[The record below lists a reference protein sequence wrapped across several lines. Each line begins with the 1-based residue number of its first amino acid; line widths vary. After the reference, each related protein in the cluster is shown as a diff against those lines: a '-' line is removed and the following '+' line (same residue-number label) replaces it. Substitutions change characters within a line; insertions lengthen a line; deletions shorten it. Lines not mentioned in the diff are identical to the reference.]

1 MSDRAAK
8 EIARLTTKRI
18 ELAEDARAALK
29 EKICYLADI
38 LPDSPTVEITYFQ
51 PDKKKSGVLIIVRVL
66 KQETTYY
73 LWVEFE
79 SFLKSVYWKK
89 RILWSDGYFACSI
102 GDASSETIQK
112 YIELQG

>member
-38 LPDSPTVEITYFQ
+38 LPDSPTVEI
-51 PDKKKSGVLIIVRVL
+51 PI
-66 KQETTYY
+66 
-73 LWVEFE
+73 
-79 SFLKSVYWKK
+79 
-89 RILWSDGYFACSI
+89 
-102 GDASSETIQK
+102 SSRTRRNPGC
-112 YIELQG
+112 LLLFVS